1 MAERV
6 GMIKNTAIY
15 LKNKLLEDILR
26 LFQNI
31 FFDFCCKIKKAY
43 LLSFK
48 IFIYFKMFHI
58 EINRKLQTRT
68 YSDDRGKYEQGTVA

>member
-1 MAERV
+1 MAERI
-6 GMIKNTAIY
+6 GIIKNTAIY
-15 LKNKLLEDILR
+15 LENKSLEDILR

-58 EINRKLQTRT
+58 EINRKQQTRT
-68 YSDDRGKYEQGTVA
+68 YPDNRGKYEQGTVS